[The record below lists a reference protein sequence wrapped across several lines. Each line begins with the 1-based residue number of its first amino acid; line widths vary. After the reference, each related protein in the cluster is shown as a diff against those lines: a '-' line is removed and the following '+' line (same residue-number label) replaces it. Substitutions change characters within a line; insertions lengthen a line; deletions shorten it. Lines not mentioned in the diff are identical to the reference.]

1 MQKVSLPEPCTVNT
15 VLFSWCVQE
24 RLVSVVYG
32 LLMQSK
38 LHFLTALREGI
49 LTNLKYTVK
58 EVRQHTHS
66 LSLPLSLSLSLT
78 HFLSLSLSLSL
89 CLSHFLSLAVSISA

>member
-1 MQKVSLPEPCTVNT
+1 MYESKDHSLSRS
-15 VLFSWCVQE
+15 VLLQE

-49 LTNLKYTVK
+49 LTHLKTFVK
-58 EVRQHTHS
+58 EVNKPSFTHTHNNYVLYMYNVMYICIMYCTCAHACMS
-66 LSLPLSLSLSLT
+66 
-78 HFLSLSLSLSL
+78 
-89 CLSHFLSLAVSISA
+89 